1 MILLVLLLP
10 ILQLLRFEGK
20 VRMTQR
26 RLGQPRTPGL
36 FYISLGFFLGNCF
49 LSPVFGAELATG
61 GSNSGVSKPV
71 NGAPRIPPT
80 ENKSR
85 IMALTD
91 HEKQIA
97 KELGFEESVLL
108 LIKERL
114 NPEMGIVKSGGL
126 EWEDKSFLKEDYNQ
140 PILLL
145 DKDVKSYNDIAS
157 KYPELEELVDS
168 VLNRGNKYSLEQMEA
183 KAEAKESERLG
194 REKFDR
200 QKKYRLAAEPFQS
213 LIEQELQDT
222 YGKPKGGVA
231 YRPITPLTYLDS
243 DKALDEAIAELH
255 TKYDGKTLRPENRA
269 KSKLALKYKGVG
281 DPLYTPDARME
292 SLRAELTK
300 LGYRITDERE
310 ISERRVQFETK
321 AEAEKY
327 LQDTGMNVDSLS
339 LDHQKTGKY
348 KAIYP
353 IDYAKDFLDLEIT
366 KTIVAQSSHGMDTG
380 GDSTAKMVKL
390 IMDSP
395 QSWTGG
401 FLADAGFALRLL
413 PGSTVTK
420 LGDRQWLIEQPERF
434 TASPKI
440 RVSTVFKTPKAS
452 AGFDMVKAQGTS
464 GINYGID
471 NDHVIEKLKYW
482 DKKYGVTVN
491 EATFEGMKISFKK
504 LPDDLSELCTEFF
517 LFCPEIELSDDEHR
531 NAAVMREIADR
542 LRKTKVMSFWWD

>member
-1 MILLVLLLP
+1 M
-10 ILQLLRFEGK
+10 LQLLCFEGK

-26 RLGQPRTPGL
+26 SLRQPRTPGL

-49 LSPVFGAELATG
+49 QSPVFGGELPTGATR
-61 GSNSGVSKPV
+61 SATSMPSVDAPLNPRPVSKSK
-71 NGAPRIPPT
+71 N
-80 ENKSR
+80 
-85 IMALTD
+85 MALTD

-108 LIKERL
+108 LIKD
-114 NPEMGIVKSGGL
+114 GL

-140 PILLL
+140 PVLML
-145 DKDVKSYNDIAS
+145 DKDVKSYNDIGS
-157 KYPELEELVDS
+157 KYPELKELVDS
-168 VLNRGNKYSLEQMEA
+168 ALNRGNKYSLEQMEA
-183 KAEAKESERLG
+183 KAEAKEAERLG

-231 YRPITPLTYLDS
+231 YRPITPMTYLDS
-243 DKALDEAIAELH
+243 DKALE
-255 TKYDGKTLRPENRA
+255 TLRPENRA
-269 KSKLALKYKGVG
+269 KSQLALKYRGVG
-281 DPLYTPDARME
+281 GSLYAPDARME

-300 LGYRITDERE
+300 LGYRITDERD
-310 ISERRVQFETK
+310 ISDRRVQFETK

-327 LQDTGMNVDSLS
+327 LQDAGMNVDSLS
-339 LDHQKTGKY
+339 LDHQKKSQY
-348 KAIYP
+348 KALYP
-353 IDYAKDFLDLEIT
+353 IDYAKDFLDLEST
-366 KTIVAQSSHGMDTG
+366 KTIVAQSSHGIDTG
-380 GDSTAKMVKL
+380 SDSSPQMVKL
-390 IMDSP
+390 IMNSP
-395 QSWTGG
+395 ESWTGG
-401 FLADAGFALRLL
+401 FLADAGFSLRLL

-420 LGDRQWLIEQPERF
+420 VGDRQWLIEQPERF

-452 AGFDMVKAQGTS
+452 SGFDMVKAQGTS

-482 DKKYGVTVN
+482 DKKYGVTVI

-517 LFCPEIELSDDEHR
+517 LFCPEIELSNDEHR

-542 LRKTKVMSFWWD
+542 LRKTKVMNFWWD